1 MIHALG
7 VTKLSHDAT
16 FKLQG
21 KQSELDFQK
30 PLKQVNALPAE
41 VVASLHVATP
51 PAHAVHTLPFSLYPG
66 KHFVTAVE
74 VHVNAFAGQA
84 VHNFPALLS

>member
-1 MIHALG
+1 MLHNLG
-7 VTKLSHDAT
+7 VKKFSHDAT
-16 FKLQG
+16 FKPQG

-51 PAHAVHTLPFSLYPG
+51 PAHAVHALAFSLYPG

-74 VHVNAFAGQA
+74 VQVNAFAGQA
-84 VHNFPALLS
+84 